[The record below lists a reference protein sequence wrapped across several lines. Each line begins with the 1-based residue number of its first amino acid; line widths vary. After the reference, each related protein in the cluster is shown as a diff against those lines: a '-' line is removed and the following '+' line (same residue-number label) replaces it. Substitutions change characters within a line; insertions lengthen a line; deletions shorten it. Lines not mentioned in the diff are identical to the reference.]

1 MNRTKRIKNILQK
14 YFSDFVINI
23 IDNSHLH
30 KGHNQFKGGGETH
43 ILIKLTGNSKSK
55 INRLE
60 IHKRINFLLKEE
72 FNIGLHAL
80 EIQITL
86 SE

>member
-30 KGHNQFKGGGETH
+30 IDHPPFKGVGETH
-43 ILIKLTGNSKSK
+43 ICVKLMINTKSK

-60 IHKRINFLLKEE
+60 IHKKIYVLLKEE
-72 FNIGLHAL
+72 FHKGLHAL
-80 EIQITL
+80 EIKITL

>member
-14 YFSDFVINI
+14 NFSDFSINI
-23 IDNSHLH
+23 IDNSHFH
-30 KGHNQFKGGGETH
+30 KGHNQFKGEGETH
-43 ILIKLTGNSKSK
+43 ILVKLNSNSKFK